1 MISHMAKF
9 KPPVFTDPSEGK
21 WLIYAEDEVSITNA
35 EILGT
40 SFFGFGS
47 GFRGGLIRSYVEVGR
62 YTRIGRGVSLGLGNH
77 DIHNTSIAG
86 FFKFPPSGKG
96 KRFASSDPKRRVILG
111 NDVWVG
117 DGVRI
122 NTGVTVG
129 DGAVIGAGA
138 FVNKDVEPYSIV
150 GGLPAKHIRWRFD
163 EDVRKALLEIQWWQY
178 DPEFL
183 QRFMRANPLETIEAF
198 RSLEFTPPV
207 FSGKRN
213 RVTPDSRFV
222 FRTGLGALGMYVLG
236 REQLLRLA
244 RNLVG
249 FISRRQVR

>member
-1 MISHMAKF
+1 MAKF
-9 KPPVFTDPSEGK
+9 KSPVFTNPSNGK
-21 WLIYAEDEVSITNA
+21 WLVFAEDEVSVTNA

-86 FFKFPPSGKG
+86 FFRFPPSGRG
-96 KRFASSDPKRRVILG
+96 KTFASSDPKRRVILG

-122 NTGVTVG
+122 NTGVKVG
-129 DGAVIGAGA
+129 DGAIIGAGA
-138 FVNKDVEPYSIV
+138 FVNRDVAPYEIV

-163 EDVRKALLEIQWWQY
+163 EDVRKALLDLRWWQF
-178 DPEFL
+178 DPTFL
-183 QRFMRANPLETIEAF
+183 RDNLPADPLEAVELF
-198 RSLEFTPPV
+198 HNLPQPPPP
-207 FSGKRN
+207 FSGSKN

-222 FRTGLGALGMYVLG
+222 HYTD
-236 REQLLRLA
+236 
-244 RNLVG
+244 
-249 FISRRQVR
+249 